1 VKAFITGHNGFIGS
15 HLIGALR
22 IAGHEVVTPSHRL
35 DLQNIEG
42 LSKHFNNCDV
52 VFHCA
57 GFAHADDDGSQEF
70 SAQHWAIN
78 YQGAVNVAEAAIQSD
93 VKRLVFISTAKA
105 VADNPAQIIDEQ
117 FNAPPHSAYGKAKR
131 AAEEK
136 LLQLSQQSNLE
147 VVIIRPVMVYG
158 RNGKGNLPRI
168 LQGVRQG
175 WFPPLPQAGRR
186 SIIHID
192 DLISALILAGTHSAA
207 AGNSY
212 FVADSARPSSRD
224 IYDAMRRVLK
234 LSPRTWFIPQIFLL
248 ALAQCGNG
256 LQKLTGRT
264 LPFNRDVY
272 DKLMQPA
279 IYSSEKIS
287 RELGWQPAVN
297 LEDGIRSMIAD

>member
-15 HLIGALR
+15 HLLGALR
-22 IAGHEVVTPSHRL
+22 TSGHEVVTPSHRL
-35 DLQNIEG
+35 DLQNSAALVEQFG
-42 LSKHFNNCDV
+42 GCDV
-52 VFHCA
+52 AFHCA

-70 SAQHWAIN
+70 AAQHWAIN
-78 YQGAVNVAEAAIQSD
+78 YQGAVNVAEAAIKSG

-105 VADNPAQIIDEQ
+105 VADNPTQIIDEQ

-136 LLQLSQQSNLE
+136 LLQLNQQSNLE

-168 LQGVRQG
+168 LQGIRQG

-192 DLISALILAGTHSAA
+192 DLISALMLAGTHPAA

-212 FVADSARPSSRD
+212 FVADTQRPSSGD
-224 IYDAMRRVLK
+224 IYDAMRQVLG
-234 LSPRTWFIPQIFLL
+234 LSPRAWSIPQIILL

-287 RELGWQPAVN
+287 RQLGWSAKVD
-297 LEDGIRSMIAD
+297 LLAGIKTMIDD